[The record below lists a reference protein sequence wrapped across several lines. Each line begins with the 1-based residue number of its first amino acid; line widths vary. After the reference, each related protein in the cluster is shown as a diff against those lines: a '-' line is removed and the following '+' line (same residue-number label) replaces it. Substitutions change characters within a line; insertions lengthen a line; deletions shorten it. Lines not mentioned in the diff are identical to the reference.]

1 MEDSK
6 IIELYFQRSED
17 AIVQTDKKYGKYCYA
32 IAYNI
37 LKDSSDSQECV
48 NDTYLKVWDNIP
60 PAKPSRFSAFI
71 GKLTRNISIDRLRR
85 SNAQKRISLSVSA
98 VFEEVDEMI
107 ADNNIDIHDK
117 VFLSN
122 TINTFLASLSP
133 KDRKIFVMRY
143 WYMYSSADIG
153 KEMRMSD
160 GSVRMKLSRMRKAF
174 KNHLEKEGVE
184 L

>member
-1 MEDSK
+1 
-6 IIELYFQRSED
+6 
-17 AIVQTDKKYGKYCYA
+17 
-32 IAYNI
+32 
-37 LKDSSDSQECV
+37 
-48 NDTYLKVWDNIP
+48 
-60 PAKPSRFSAFI
+60 
-71 GKLTRNISIDRLRR
+71 
-85 SNAQKRISLSVSA
+85 
-98 VFEEVDEMI
+98 MI

-122 TINTFLASLSP
+122 TINTFLASLST

-160 GSVRMKLSRMRKAF
+160 GVVRMKLSRMRKTF